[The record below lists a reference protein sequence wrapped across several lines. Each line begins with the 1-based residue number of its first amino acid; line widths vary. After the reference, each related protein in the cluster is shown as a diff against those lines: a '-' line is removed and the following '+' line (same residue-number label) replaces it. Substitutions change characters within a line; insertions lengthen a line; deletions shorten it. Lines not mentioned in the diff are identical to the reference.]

1 MVKTNFF
8 PRKTVLEYGAQMG
21 SLQPHAARAASKG
34 FMVVEQG
41 PVVPWAM
48 NDDQNWNH
56 MQPHPLWMV

>member
-41 PVVPWAM
+41 PVVPWG
-48 NDDQNWNH
+48 H
-56 MQPHPLWMV
+56 ER